1 MPEPLPNLRHLG
13 VFLELARQR
22 SISAAARAVH
32 LSQPAV
38 SQILAG
44 LEAMFGAR
52 LLDRTSG
59 GVATTEAGEHL
70 RVRATRAW
78 EQIRDGLAEAG
89 YTGPAE
95 RRLPGPAHAMTTAQL
110 QALAAVAE
118 HRGFGAAAQATG
130 LARPSLHRA
139 ARQLERR
146 LGITLFET
154 TTFGVR
160 PTREAERLARRV
172 RLAFAELAQARA
184 EVDALGGLDTGRTV
198 VGAMPL
204 ARSCVVP
211 AAALEFSASYPRH
224 QVAILEGAYDVLLE
238 ALRRG
243 RADLLVGALRQP
255 LPQSDVVQ
263 QHLFDDPL
271 AIIVR
276 AGHPLNG
283 GPPPVAGDMARY
295 PWIVPRQ
302 GSPLRRQFE
311 QLFHRARVAPPGVSI
326 ECNSLVAAREL
337 LLDGDFITLLSARQ
351 VRREVE
357 AGMLVALPHPDG
369 RVTRPIG
376 LTLRRDW
383 RPTAAQQAFV
393 QVLRRHATAA

>member
-1 MPEPLPNLRHLG
+1 MTQPLPNLRHLA
-13 VFLELARQR
+13 VFLELARHP
-22 SISAAARAVH
+22 SVSAAARAVN

-44 LEAMFGAR
+44 LETAFGAR
-52 LLDRTSG
+52 LIERRSG
-59 GVATTEAGEHL
+59 GIAVTAAGEL
-70 RVRATRAW
+70 IRVRASRAW
-78 EQIRDGLAEAG
+78 DQIREGLAEAG
-89 YTGPAE
+89 HARVGGRA
-95 RRLPGPAHAMTTAQL
+95 PGPTHLVTTAQL

-118 HRGFGAAAQATG
+118 HGGFGAAARVTG
-130 LARPSLHRA
+130 MVRPSLHRA

-146 LGITLFET
+146 LGVALFET

-184 EVDALGGLDTGRTV
+184 EVDALGGADTGRTV
-198 VGAMPL
+198 IGAMPL

-211 AAALEFSASYPRH
+211 AAALEFSASHPRH
-224 QVAILEGAYDVLLE
+224 QVAILEGAYDVLLD

-243 RADLLVGALRQP
+243 RADMLVGALRPNLSQT
-255 LPQSDVVQ
+255 DVVQ
-263 QHLFDDPL
+263 EHLFDDSL

-276 AGHPLNG
+276 AGHPLDSRSS
-283 GPPPVAGDMARY
+283 PSAARTARY
-295 PWIVPRQ
+295 PWIVPRE

-311 QLFHRARVAPPGVSI
+311 ELFERAAVAPPVQLI
-326 ECNSLVAAREL
+326 ECNSMVAAREL
-337 LLDGDFITLLSARQ
+337 LLDSDCVTLLSARQ
-351 VRREVE
+351 VRREVG

-383 RPTAAQQAFV
+383 RPTAAQQDFLE
-393 QVLRRHATAA
+393 VLRRHAIAA

>member
-1 MPEPLPNLRHLG
+1 MSEPLPNLRHLD

-44 LEAMFGAR
+44 LEAAFGAR
-52 LLDRTSG
+52 LLDRTRG
-59 GVATTEAGEHL
+59 GIATTEAGEH
-70 RVRATRAW
+70 VRARAARAW

-89 YTGPAE
+89 YTRPGD
-95 RRLPGPAHAMTTAQL
+95 RHLPGPAHAMTTVQL
-110 QALAAVAE
+110 QALATVVE
-118 HRGFGAAAQATG
+118 HGGFGAASQVTG
-130 LARPSLHRA
+130 LARSSLHRA

-172 RLAFAELAQARA
+172 RLAFSELAQARA

-198 VGAMPL
+198 IGAMPL

-211 AAALEFSASYPRH
+211 AAALEFSASYPGH
-224 QVAILEGAYDVLLE
+224 QVAILEGAYDALLE

-276 AGHPLNG
+276 TGHPLDG
-283 GPPPVAGDMARY
+283 GGAPVAGELARY

-311 QLFHRARVAPPGVSI
+311 QLFQSARVAPPGVSI

-337 LLDGDFITLLSARQ
+337 LLGSDFITLLSARQ

-357 AGMLVALPHPDG
+357 AGMLVAMPHPDG

-383 RPTAAQQAFV
+383 RPTAAQQVLV

>member
-1 MPEPLPNLRHLG
+1 MPQTLPNLRHLG
-13 VFLELARQR
+13 VFLELARQS

-44 LEAMFGAR
+44 LEAAFGAR

-59 GVATTEAGEHL
+59 GIATTEAGEH
-70 RVRATRAW
+70 VRARAARAL

-89 YTGPAE
+89 YA
-95 RRLPGPAHAMTTAQL
+95 RSARNLPGPAHAMTTVQL

-118 HRGFGAAAQATG
+118 HGGFGAASQASG

-146 LGITLFET
+146 LGIKLFET

-198 VGAMPL
+198 IGAMPL

-238 ALRRG
+238 ALRSG

-255 LPQSDVVQ
+255 LPQSDVLQ

-276 AGHPLNG
+276 SGHPLTAG
-283 GPPPVAGDMARY
+283 AAPVAGELARY

-311 QLFHRARVAPPGVSI
+311 QLFERARVVPPGVSI

-337 LLDGDFITLLSARQ
+337 LLDSDYVTLLSGRQ
-351 VRREVE
+351 VRREIE

-383 RPTAAQQAFV
+383 RPTAAQQV
-393 QVLRRHATAA
+393 LVRVLRSHATA

>member
-1 MPEPLPNLRHLG
+1 MPEPLPNLRHLD
-13 VFLELARQR
+13 VFLELARQS

-44 LEAMFGAR
+44 LEAAFGAR

-59 GVATTEAGEHL
+59 GIATTEAGEH
-70 RVRATRAW
+70 VRARAARAW

-89 YTGPAE
+89 YA
-95 RRLPGPAHAMTTAQL
+95 RRADRHLPGPAHAATTVQL
-110 QALAAVAE
+110 QALAAVVE
-118 HRGFGAAAQATG
+118 HGGFGAASQATG

-146 LGITLFET
+146 LGIELFET

-160 PTREAERLARRV
+160 ATREAERLARRV

-184 EVDALGGLDTGRTV
+184 EVDALAGVDTGRTV
-198 VGAMPL
+198 IGAMPL

-238 ALRRG
+238 ALRHG

-255 LPQSDVVQ
+255 LPHSDVVQ

-271 AIIVR
+271 SIIVR
-276 AGHPLNG
+276 AEHPLNG
-283 GPPPVAGDMARY
+283 TAPVAGELARY

-311 QLFHRARVAPPGVSI
+311 QLFQRARLAPPGVSI

-337 LLDGDFITLLSARQ
+337 LLDSDYITLLSGRQ

-383 RPTAAQQAFV
+383 RPTAAQQVLV

>member
-1 MPEPLPNLRHLG
+1 
-13 VFLELARQR
+13 
-22 SISAAARAVH
+22 
-32 LSQPAV
+32 
-38 SQILAG
+38 
-44 LEAMFGAR
+44 
-52 LLDRTSG
+52 
-59 GVATTEAGEHL
+59 
-70 RVRATRAW
+70 
-78 EQIRDGLAEAG
+78 
-89 YTGPAE
+89 
-95 RRLPGPAHAMTTAQL
+95 
-110 QALAAVAE
+110 
-118 HRGFGAAAQATG
+118 
-130 LARPSLHRA
+130 
-139 ARQLERR
+139 
-146 LGITLFET
+146 
-154 TTFGVR
+154 
-160 PTREAERLARRV
+160 
-172 RLAFAELAQARA
+172 
-184 EVDALGGLDTGRTV
+184 
-198 VGAMPL
+198 MPL

-211 AAALEFSASYPRH
+211 AAALEFSASYPGH

-263 QHLFDDPL
+263 QHLFDDTL

-276 AGHPLNG
+276 TGHPLNG
-283 GPPPVAGDMARY
+283 GVAPVAGELARY

-311 QLFHRARVAPPGVSI
+311 QLFQSARVALPGVSI

-337 LLDGDFITLLSARQ
+337 LLDSDFITLLSARQ

-357 AGMLVALPHPDG
+357 AGMLVAMPHPDG

-383 RPTAAQQAFV
+383 RPTAAQQALV